1 MSMNDFDIVEFLE
14 ESIASD
20 EQYLVRLQ
28 ERLETVASR
37 YQITNNKQLWV
48 VRSNM
53 TSSFAGNVDGDSYA
67 LRFDATDC
75 RVFVS
80 KREAYN
86 LSKSFQESD
95 IDAQIV
101 DYRDA
106 IEAEIKKTQS
116 SIPETKKALL
126 KAMEMAA

>member
-1 MSMNDFDIVEFLE
+1 MSMNDFDIVEYLQ

-20 EQYLVRLQ
+20 EQYLVRLR

-37 YQITNNKQLWV
+37 YEITNNKQMWV
-48 VRSNM
+48 VKSDM
-53 TSSFAGNVDGDSYA
+53 TSSFAGNVDGDNYA

-86 LSKSFQESD
+86 LSKSFQEAD
-95 IDAQIV
+95 IKARMV